1 MSSGKTLE
9 SFQFLPKLFLSEAEA
24 VTDMRLRELAAM
36 PRPLVLTV
44 TSVGAPEW
52 NRYSVEK

>member
-9 SFQFLPKLFLSEAEA
+9 SFQFLPKLFLSEA

-36 PRPLVLTV
+36 PQPLVLTV
-44 TSVGAPEW
+44 TSVGTSE
-52 NRYSVEK
+52 